1 MMDTR
6 QQMERARAL
15 IKAKQYNEARA
26 ILNKTDHPKAREW
39 VAKIDA
45 LQPPQTKRRGRGLWW
60 KLPLLLLACV
70 FTLCAA
76 MVFYGIES
84 QRAASGQAT
93 LTAIRS
99 EYCSSLY
106 RVGSDRWDSCMK
118 DQ

>member
-6 QQMERARAL
+6 QQMEKARAL
-15 IKAKQYNEARA
+15 IQSKRYAEARG
-26 ILNKTDHPKAREW
+26 ILTKTDHPKAREW
-39 VAKIDA
+39 IAKIDA
-45 LQPPQTKRRGRGLWW
+45 LQPPRRGRGLWW
-60 KLPLLLLACV
+60 KIPLLLGACMFV
-70 FTLCAA
+70 LCAS

-84 QRAASGQAT
+84 QRATSGAAT

-106 RVGSDRWDSCMK
+106 RVGSDRWDSCME

>member
-26 ILNKTDHPKAREW
+26 ILNKTHHPKAREW
-39 VAKIDA
+39 ITKIDT
-45 LQPPQTKRRGRGLWW
+45 LQPKRKGRGLWW

-70 FTLCAA
+70 FTLCVG

-106 RVGSDRWDSCMK
+106 RVGSDRWDSCME